1 MRRWHR
7 CQLFGRPVK
16 PLAVALAVANATVAV
31 TYLLDGDALG
41 ASHWADAVAAAVA
54 AAVSV
59 ALLVAGFLDPRDRWT
74 ADGMAAAAG
83 VWAYLATLY
92 ALTFGPWTPSVWLA
106 VGWTIAA
113 GGACRLELNDRG
125 ERGK

>member
-1 MRRWHR
+1 MKRGHR
-7 CQLFGRPVK
+7 CYLFGRQVK
-16 PLAVALAVANATVAV
+16 PLAVALMVANSTVAF
-31 TYLLDGDALG
+31 TYLLNTDALG
-41 ASHWADAVAAAVA
+41 DSRWADAAAVA

-59 ALLVAGFLDPRDRWT
+59 ALLVAGWLDPQDRWT

-92 ALTFGPWTPSVWLA
+92 ALSLGLWTPSVWLA

-113 GGACRLELNDRG
+113 GGACRLELY
-125 ERGK
+125 ERGKGSGE

>member
-1 MRRWHR
+1 MSRRPHR
-7 CQLFGRPVK
+7 CHLFGLQVK
-16 PLAVALAVANATVAV
+16 PLAVALIVANMTVAA
-31 TYLLDGDALG
+31 TYLLNADQLGD
-41 ASHWADAVAAAVA
+41 SHWADLAAVA

-59 ALLVAGFLDPRDRWT
+59 ALLIAGWLDPLDRWT

-92 ALTFGPWTPSVWLA
+92 ALSLGVWTPSVWLA

>member
-1 MRRWHR
+1 MKRGHR
-7 CQLFGRPVK
+7 CYLFGRQVK
-16 PLAVALAVANATVAV
+16 PLAVALMVANSTVAF
-31 TYLLDGDALG
+31 TYLLNAGALG
-41 ASHWADAVAAAVA
+41 DSHWADAAAVA

-59 ALLVAGFLDPRDRWT
+59 ALLIAGWLDPQDRWT

-92 ALTFGPWTPSVWLA
+92 ALSLGLWTPSVWLA

-113 GGACRLELNDRG
+113 GGACRLELY
-125 ERGK
+125 ERGKGSGE